1 MAWRFDM
8 GLALF
13 ILCFIF
19 TLLGSSAIPLCTDS
33 RAPLP
38 AKAPLSFCS
47 YNGSVC
53 CDAKGDAALKK
64 QFQSLNVSDP
74 TCSSVIKS
82 ILCAKCDP
90 FSGELFR
97 LNSQQ
102 LLPIP
107 ALCNGTVSKDSA
119 QSTDAAKNFCSNV
132 WKACQDIHITN
143 SPFAPSLKG
152 GPIAN
157 ASSSKLTD
165 FWQSEKDFCDAFGG
179 SSSDQQVCFAGSQV
193 TLDSVADSPPEGLC
207 IEKIGNGS
215 YLNMASHPD
224 GSNRVF
230 LSNQAGKIWL
240 ATIPKVGSGE
250 KLQLDELN
258 PFLDITD
265 MVHFDSEFGLMG
277 IAFHPDFVNNGRF
290 FVSYNCDKSKSAGCS
305 GRCACN
311 SAVDCDPSK
320 LGSDNG
326 AMPCQFGSVVAEYSA
341 KSGQEL
347 PSEATTANSLEVMR
361 IFTMGLPY
369 TSHHGGQILFGPS
382 DKYLYFMMGDG
393 GSRGDPNN
401 FAQNKKS
408 LLGKI
413 MRLDV
418 DKFPSATEISQQGL
432 WGNYSVPKDNP
443 FSEDS
448 ELEPE
453 IWALGLRNPWRCS
466 FDSKRPSYFLCADVG
481 QELYEEV
488 DLITKGGNY
497 GWRVYE
503 GPYLFSPLSG
513 SQGNTSASD
522 IQAIPPLMGYNHSSV
537 NKNEG
542 SASIIGGYYYR
553 SNTDPCMYGRYLYA
567 DLYASALWASI
578 EDPSGSGKFNS
589 TMIPFNC
596 AADSPIPCKY
606 TPKNPLPTVGIIY
619 SFGEDNNKDIYLLTN
634 DGVYRVVPPSRCN
647 YACSKEVIT
656 PSNGNSAPAPSSSS
670 ANGQFEYVKKAVMSI
685 CIFLLAVLT
694 S

>member
-1 MAWRFDM
+1 MAWRVDM
-8 GLALF
+8 TGLALF
-13 ILCFIF
+13 ILCFISTF
-19 TLLGSSAIPLCTDS
+19 LGSAAIPLCTDS

-38 AKAPLSFCS
+38 PKTPLSFCS

-53 CDAKGDAALKK
+53 CDAKEDAALKK
-64 QFQSLNVSDP
+64 QFESMNVSDP
-74 TCSSVIKS
+74 ACSSVVKS
-82 ILCAKCDP
+82 ILCAKCDQ

-97 LNSQQ
+97 INSQYT
-102 LLPIP
+102 LP
-107 ALCNGTVSKDSA
+107 ALCNGTVSKDST
-119 QSTDAAKNFCSNV
+119 QSTNATSDFCSNV
-132 WKACQDIHITN
+132 WKKCQNVPIMN
-143 SPFAPSLKG
+143 SPFATSLKG
-152 GPIAN
+152 GPTVN
-157 ASSSKLTD
+157 ASSTKLTD
-165 FWQSEKDFCDAFGG
+165 FWQSEKDFCVAFGG
-179 SSSDQQVCFAGSQV
+179 SSGDQQVCFAGSQV
-193 TLDSVADSPPEGLC
+193 TLDSVVDSPPKGLC

-215 YLNMASHPD
+215 YLNMAAHPD

-240 ATIPKVGSGE
+240 ATIPKAGSGE
-250 KLQLDELN
+250 TIQLDESN

-265 MVHFDSEFGLMG
+265 IVHFDSEFGLMG

-320 LGSDNG
+320 LVSENG

-341 KSGQEL
+341 KTGQQS
-347 PSEATTANSLEVMR
+347 PSEAKSANPLEVR
-361 IFTMGLPY
+361 RTFTMGLPY
-369 TSHHGGQILFGPS
+369 TSHHGGQVLFGPA

-418 DKFPSATEISQQGL
+418 DKIPSATEISQQGL

-443 FSEDS
+443 FSEDN

-453 IWALGLRNPWRCS
+453 IWALGFRNPWRCS
-466 FDSKRPSYFLCADVG
+466 FDSKRPPYFLCADVG
-481 QELYEEV
+481 QEQYEEV
-488 DLITKGGNY
+488 DLVTKGGNY

-503 GPYLFSPLSG
+503 GPYLYDPLPG
-513 SQGNTSASD
+513 SLGNTSAST
-522 IQAIPPLMGYNHSSV
+522 IQAIPPLMGYNHSSI

-578 EDPSGSGKFNS
+578 ENPSGSGKFNN

-596 AADSPIPCKY
+596 AADSPISCTY
-606 TPKNPLPTVGIIY
+606 TSGNPLPTVGIIY
-619 SFGEDNNKDIYLLTN
+619 SFGEDNSKDIYLLTN
-634 DGVYRVVPPSRCN
+634 NGVYRVVPPSRCN
-647 YACSKEVIT
+647 YTCSKEVVT
-656 PSNGNSAPAPSSSS
+656 PSSGNSAPSPSSSS
-670 ANGQFEYVKKAVMSI
+670 AKGQFGFVKKAIILI
-685 CIFLLAVLT
+685 CVFLLAVLI